1 MVGGLDTLLEG
12 VLLGG
17 VYALFAVGL
26 SLIFGI
32 MRLVNLALGRT
43 YFIEGRVA
51 TGRRLGRKIGFPTV
65 NVDPAKL
72 FKRCPHHG
80 GATLRRGDIGRYVS
94 DAIPRD
100 RWHGARGR
108 DDLRALLAEHIDD
121 GCANAFRAARN
132 ERAASFKFEVEVH
145 GMIPERVNTGTE
157 AAR

>member
-1 MVGGLDTLLEG
+1 MDDDGWALRNHRWQERPVEAHGGHQIEVQLLRPF
-12 VLLGG
+12 V
-17 VYALFAVGL
+17 
-26 SLIFGI
+26 
-32 MRLVNLALGRT
+32 
-43 YFIEGRVA
+43 VA
-51 TGRRLGRKIGFPTV
+51 ERRKAAARRLGTAEHIDE

-72 FKRCPHHG
+72 FKHCPHHG

-94 DAIPRD
+94 AAIPRD

-108 DDLRALLAEHIDD
+108 DDLYSLLAEHIND

-145 GMIPERVNTGTE
+145 GMIPERVNTGPKAATK